1 MPDLAPAGVL
11 ILAAGLLL
19 IGVGWLAI
27 QRSGAQPRMAMRLAT
42 ARELRV
48 GDLDDLHPLP
58 SHPIRVV
65 GRIRCQA
72 PIVMAD
78 GDRLVAVHRD
88 VEVRLTRGGWRRI
101 ERLRESRSFEL
112 WDHDGSV
119 MIDPA
124 FAAEPLVVIPR
135 VWRGPASTLDESYRP
150 AVERL
155 EGELGPAVAAH
166 AVTRMLSVVERLA
179 VLGEARRGDDGR
191 VALEP
196 PATGFVISALDLS
209 HAMRLLGGPR
219 RGLLIAG
226 AGAIGLGAV
235 VSVAGLV
242 VAAVGTLAGG

>member
-1 MPDLAPAGVL
+1 MPDFAPAGVL
-11 ILAAGLLL
+11 ILVAGLLL
-19 IGVGWLAI
+19 IAAGSVAI
-27 QRSGAQPRMAMRLAT
+27 QRSGAEPRVAMRLAA
-42 ARELRV
+42 AREVRV
-48 GDLDDLHPLP
+48 GDLDDLDPVP
-58 SHPIRVV
+58 SRPIRVV

-119 MIDPA
+119 TIDPA

-135 VWRGPASTLDESYRP
+135 VWRGQAPTLDESYRP

-155 EGELGPAVAAH
+155 EGELGPAVAAR

-179 VLGEARRGDDGR
+179 VLGEARRAEDGR

-196 PATGFVISALDLS
+196 PAGGFVVSALDLS
-209 HAMRLLGGPR
+209 DAMRLLGGPR

-235 VSVAGLV
+235 AAVAGLIE
-242 VAAVGTLAGG
+242 AAGGALAGR